1 MNAQVN
7 TNSVS
12 NSDILNQYE
21 WPQFQGDSSFSRSS
35 AGPAPATSNVLW
47 KTNITGIEPYIV
59 AFDGKIFV
67 CTTTGVVAVD
77 QTGQIVWQKNIP
89 MNGTWPVPYKIDNSH
104 LLVEGT
110 CLDPQTGNIL
120 WTSTQFSADTGV
132 LFVANVYSPEE
143 KMFYTKVGSY
153 INAWDFS
160 DPSAPPTFVWQSYV
174 PGGGTTGSGIT
185 YGDGM
190 VFPGSFENHQMAL
203 DAKTGEVVW
212 DTLTKGPM
220 IFSGSYYQGRFIRG
234 GTDDNT
240 LYCFNATNGD
250 ILWTYTP

>member
-1 MNAQVN
+1 MGELPIIKNLKVASILVLLLFSSIFGSLFFQAGPSSVNAQVN

-12 NSDILNQYE
+12 NSGILNQYE

-47 KTNITGIEPYIV
+47 KTNITGIEPYLV

-77 QTGQIVWQKNIP
+77 QAGQIVWQKNIP
-89 MNGTWPVPYKIDNSH
+89 MNGTWPVPYKIDDSH
-104 LLVEGT
+104 LVVEGT

-160 DPSAPPTFVWQSYV
+160 NPSTPPTLAWQSLCSRRWHNWFWSNLRRRYWYFL
-174 PGGGTTGSGIT
+174 GLLRIIRWRLMQKQAKLFGIRSRR
-185 YGDGM
+185 D
-190 VFPGSFENHQMAL
+190 
-203 DAKTGEVVW
+203 
-212 DTLTKGPM
+212 
-220 IFSGSYYQGRFIRG
+220 R
-234 GTDDNT
+234 
-240 LYCFNATNGD
+240 
-250 ILWTYTP
+250 